1 MMRWLLGA
9 GMFVGGTLLGYWLVF
24 LLRFGAVVLPH
35 GGMW

>member
-9 GMFVGGTLLGYWLVF
+9 VLAVMGVVLGYGLVF
-24 LLRFGAVVLPH
+24 CLRFMTVVLPH

>member
-9 GMFVGGTLLGYWLVF
+9 VLAVMGVVLGYGLVF
-24 LLRFGAVVLPH
+24 FLRFMAVVLPH